1 MPLPVIFLIVVS
13 ICQFSFKSP
22 RPFASENTKCIRQGT
37 LADSLPPDTL
47 SIEEMQKIDA
57 SKVESVVVDR
67 DHDVVHINLKDG
79 KYYVVVITKELE
91 NRADSSKRARQA
103 AFRRDQLADTGA
115 IRTKVEIESSYP
127 GGMGAWNRFLQKTLD
142 YPDEAWRK
150 EIQGVVIVQFIV
162 GVDGSVRDIQVVS
175 GPNELRTEAIRV
187 ISKSGYW
194 TPAVNNGVKVE
205 SYKKQPLVFRLES
218 R

>member
-1 MPLPVIFLIVVS
+1 MRLPVILLIIVS
-13 ICQFSFKSP
+13 ICQFSFKPP
-22 RPFASENTKCIRQGT
+22 RTLASQNTTCIRQGI
-37 LADSLPPDTL
+37 LSDSLPPDTL
-47 SIEEMQKIDA
+47 SIAEMQKMDA

-67 DHDVVHINLKDG
+67 DHDVVRIHLKDG

-91 NRADSSKRARQA
+91 NRADSSKRAKQA
-103 AFRRDQLADTGA
+103 AFGRDQLADTGA

-127 GGMGAWNRFLQKTLD
+127 GGMAAWSRFLEKTLS
-142 YPDEAWRK
+142 YPDEAWKK

-162 GVDGSVRDIQVVS
+162 GVDGSVRDIQAVT
-175 GPNELRTEAIRV
+175 GPNELRAEAVRV

-194 TPAVNNGVKVE
+194 TSAVDNGVKVE